1 MNTRS
6 FLMLELLQRLDARLR
21 VARTPVEAARLRV
34 RKRNLRERLAR
45 AMTASAL
52 QMA

>member
-21 VARTPVEAARLRV
+21 VARTPVEAARLRAK
-34 RKRNLRERLAR
+34 KRSLRERLAR
-45 AMTASAL
+45 AMTAPTL
-52 QMA
+52 QPA